1 MDKNGVEVCGFWKIL
16 AVIQPGGGQSK
27 ASLGALY
34 YPIPKPTLA
43 PELLTLQE
51 VLACVLAA

>member
-1 MDKNGVEVCGFWKIL
+1 MDKNGVEVCSFWKIL

-27 ASLGALY
+27 ASLGAPY
-34 YPIPKPTLA
+34 HPTLA